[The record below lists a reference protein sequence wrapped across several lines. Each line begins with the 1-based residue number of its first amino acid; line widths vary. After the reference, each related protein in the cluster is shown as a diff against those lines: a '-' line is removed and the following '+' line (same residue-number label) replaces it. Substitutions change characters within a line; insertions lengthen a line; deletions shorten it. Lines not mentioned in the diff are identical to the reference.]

1 MCGTAAKRK
10 YDLLMG
16 RGETPELGEE
26 EQLRHPG
33 RQNGILP
40 ARPHPPSIRFIFI
53 YPGHHSSTCRH
64 FLRRGT
70 WLGHGRRIGLLYNY
84 DVWLRQQRPESGRV
98 LNRGGGGG
106 PGWGWGVGG
115 PASPRWTIQLND
127 CSSRPSSG
135 GGGVCQS
142 LKNKTQSRTAHGE
155 LKKTQQKHTFSV
167 CCLAFCP
174 QFLTGLEKLQRLKNS
189 LQAEA
194 FQKTQQLCCLSA
206 FWKY

>member
-1 MCGTAAKRK
+1 
-10 YDLLMG
+10 MG

-40 ARPHPPSIRFIFI
+40 VRPHPPSIRFIFI

-84 DVWLRQQRPESGRV
+84 DGVVKATAARVWEGVKQRR
-98 LNRGGGGG
+98 RGWAGV
-106 PGWGWGVGG
+106 GWGWR
-115 PASPRWTIQLND
+115 PTSPRWTIQLND

-135 GGGVCQS
+135 GRGVCQS
-142 LKNKTQSRTAHGE
+142 LKNKTQSRTTHGE
-155 LKKTQQKHTFSV
+155 LKKTTKHTFSV
-167 CCLAFCP
+167 CRLALCP

-189 LQAEA
+189 LKDEA
-194 FQKTQQLCCLSA
+194 FHKTQQLCCLSA